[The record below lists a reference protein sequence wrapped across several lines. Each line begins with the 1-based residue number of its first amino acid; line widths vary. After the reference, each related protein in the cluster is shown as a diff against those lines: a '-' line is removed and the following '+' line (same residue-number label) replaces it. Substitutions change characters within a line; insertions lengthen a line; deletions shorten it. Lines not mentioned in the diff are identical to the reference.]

1 VSESV
6 VQEYLE
12 HHRESSNQDSENFLL
27 DYSIPKLVLNK
38 GAAQTPSLTR
48 PAVHILFRIAIGPI
62 SIRLTQMSGDNIVH
76 SLVGLLVLQG
86 LVC

>member
-27 DYSIPKLVLNK
+27 D
-38 GAAQTPSLTR
+38 
-48 PAVHILFRIAIGPI
+48 
-62 SIRLTQMSGDNIVH
+62 
-76 SLVGLLVLQG
+76 
-86 LVC
+86 